1 MIQEETELEVADNTG
16 AKKVKCFR
24 VLGGTGRKYARVG
37 DVVICSVKAASPEAK
52 EAKKGTVTKALI
64 VRTKS
69 PIRRKDGSHLKF
81 HDNSCVLLDDKLN
94 LRGTRVFGPI
104 PREVRENGHLKVASL
119 APEVI

>member
-24 VLGGTGRKYARVG
+24 VLGGSGRKYARVG
-37 DVVICSVKAASPEAK
+37 DIIICSVKAASPDAK
-52 EAKKGTVTKALI
+52 DAKKGAVTKALI
-64 VRTKS
+64 VRTRA

-94 LRGTRVFGPI
+94 LKGTRVFGPM
-104 PREVRENGHLKVASL
+104 PREVREKGYLKAASL